1 MYAVLTIESQRHQS
15 AIVGEDLGTVP
26 AEVRKSMKRH
36 GVKRMFVVQF
46 EANTGNPP
54 IGEPPAEAVAS
65 LNTHDMPTF
74 AAYWNALDAEL
85 RQEMGLISAAEVGA
99 QRAQRNELAR
109 ALSAHLRRRGL
120 LDKGV
125 VDRLRSRKADTGD
138 ALRALLELL
147 AHSPA
152 HVTLVNLED
161 LWLEEQPQNVP
172 GTSQEK
178 PNWRRRMRYTFG
190 ELRHHPELDQ
200 TLERIDAA
208 RRSGK
213 EDLE

>member
-1 MYAVLTIESQRHQS
+1 
-15 AIVGEDLGTVP
+15 
-26 AEVRKSMKRH
+26 MKRH

-46 EANTGNPP
+46 EAGSDDPP
-54 IGEPPAEAVAS
+54 LGTPPEEAVAS
-65 LNTHDMPTF
+65 LNTHDMPPF

-109 ALSAHLRRRGL
+109 TLSAHLRRQGF
-120 LDKGV
+120 LDNGV
-125 VDRLRSRKADTGD
+125 VDRLRSRKADTRD
-138 ALRALLELL
+138 ALRALLEFL

-152 HVTLVNLED
+152 HVALVNLED

-178 PNWRRRMRYTFG
+178 PNWRRRMRFTFD
-190 ELRHHPELDQ
+190 ELRNQTDLDQ
-200 TLERIDAA
+200 TLERIHAA

-213 EDLE
+213 DNHE